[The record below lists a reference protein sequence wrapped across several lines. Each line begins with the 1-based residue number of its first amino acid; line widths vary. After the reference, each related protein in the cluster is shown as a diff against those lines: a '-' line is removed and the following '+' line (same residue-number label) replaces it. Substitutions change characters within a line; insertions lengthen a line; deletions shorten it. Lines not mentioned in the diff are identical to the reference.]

1 MLSRQ
6 NFKLMTLIKYL
17 EWAQS
22 SVGQH
27 SEEQSELM
35 TRCYLVQILLDTF
48 TQSQSS
54 MFRSIEEMEK
64 KYFIDVI

>member
-22 SVGQH
+22 SVGRH

-48 TQSQSS
+48 TPSQLS
-54 MFRSIEEMEK
+54 MFRSKEDLK
-64 KYFIDVI
+64 NYFIDVI